1 MDRWEFR
8 IVDVFT
14 NRPLAGNQ
22 LAVFEDATGIPEA
35 LLQPLAKEIGYAETV
50 FSYPPPPGADA
61 GMRIFTPEA
70 EIKFAGHPTLGT
82 AVLTGARLGKDRVV
96 LQTGMGPVPVRLET
110 SPGAATRGTM
120 EQPIPTAT
128 PYPAVD
134 ELLRAVGVA
143 ASILPVTL
151 YDNGIPHVY
160 ITLETPGEVAALSPD
175 LAALSRLARGTSLP
189 TVGFNVFAGSGRE
202 WKTRMFAPA
211 DGVPEDAAT
220 GSAAG
225 PLALHLSRHGVIPW
239 GEEIRVIQGV
249 EIGRPSELFVRVT
262 GNADSVERIE
272 VGGSAVPVGGGWFD
286 SDVLQ
291 RQLSDKAR

>member
-1 MDRWEFR
+1 MERWEFC
-8 IVDVFT
+8 IIDVFT
-14 NRPLAGNQ
+14 DLPLAGNQ
-22 LAVFEDATGIPEA
+22 LAVFEDASAIPDA

-50 FSYPPPPGADA
+50 FAYPPPPGADVKV
-61 GMRIFTPEA
+61 RIFTPEA

-96 LQTGMGPVPVRLET
+96 LLTGMGPVPVRLEV
-110 SPGAATRGTM
+110 SDGPATRGTM

-134 ELLRAVGVA
+134 ELLQAVGVSE
-143 ASILPVTL
+143 SILPVTL

-160 ITLETPGEVAALSPD
+160 VTLESPDEVAALAPD
-175 LAALSRLARGTSLP
+175 FAALSRLARGTSLP

-225 PLALHLSRHGVIPW
+225 PLALHLSLHGVIPW
-239 GEEIRVIQGV
+239 GEEIRVVQGV
-249 EIGRPSELFVRVT
+249 EIGRSSELFVRVT
-262 GNADSVERIE
+262 GNAESAERIE

-286 SDVLQ
+286 GDVL
-291 RQLSDKAR
+291 RGQLSA

>member
-1 MDRWEFR
+1 MERWDFR

-14 NRPLAGNQ
+14 DRPLAGNQ
-22 LAVFEDATGIPEA
+22 LAVFEDAAAIPDA
-35 LLQPLAKEIGYAETV
+35 LLQPLAREIGFAETV
-50 FSYPPPPGADA
+50 FVYPPPAGADVR
-61 GMRIFTPEA
+61 MRIFTPEA

-82 AVLTGARLGKDRVV
+82 AVVTGARLGKDHVV
-96 LQTGMGPVPVRLET
+96 LQTGMGPVPVRLE
-110 SPGAATRGTM
+110 PGKGSATRGTM

-134 ELLRAVGVA
+134 DLLRAVGV
-143 ASILPVTL
+143 SGSMLPVTL

-160 ITLETPGEVAALSPD
+160 VTLQSPAEVAALSPD

-225 PLALHLSRHGVIPW
+225 PLALHLARHGLIPW
-239 GEEIRVIQGV
+239 GEEIHVVQGG
-249 EIGRPSELFVRVT
+249 EIGRPSDLLVRVT
-262 GNADSVERIE
+262 GDADRVERIE

-286 SDVLQ
+286 GDLL
-291 RQLSDKAR
+291 RRHLGA